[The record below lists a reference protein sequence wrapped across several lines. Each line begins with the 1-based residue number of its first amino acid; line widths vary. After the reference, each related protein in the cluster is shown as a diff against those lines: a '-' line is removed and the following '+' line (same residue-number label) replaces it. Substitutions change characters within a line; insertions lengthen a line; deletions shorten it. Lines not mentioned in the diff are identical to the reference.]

1 LLRRAIVTVV
11 VACVMGGGNN
21 RIFQPFQA
29 VNKKRVGNFD
39 ASNKGIQNLHLQP
52 ALLYINRRG
61 IEFSIVVFGSKS
73 Q

>member
-1 LLRRAIVTVV
+1 MLLGAIDNGFVGCGMVHGED
-11 VACVMGGGNN
+11 C
-21 RIFQPFQA
+21 IFQPFQA